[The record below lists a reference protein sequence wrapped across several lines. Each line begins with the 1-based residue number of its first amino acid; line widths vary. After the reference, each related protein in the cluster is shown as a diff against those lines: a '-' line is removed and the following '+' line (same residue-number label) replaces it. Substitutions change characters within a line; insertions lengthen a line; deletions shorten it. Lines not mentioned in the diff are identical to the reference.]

1 MTYKSIAAMAQDQ
14 ALTSRIMACAA
25 QQKKPDFPNWVR
37 NKIWIIVSSGSD
49 WAAAW
54 DYAIGTNVSNPGNNE
69 GVITDQMILSI
80 VQPMS

>member
-1 MTYKSIAAMAQDQ
+1 MTYKSIAAMAQDP

-25 QQKKPDFPNWVR
+25 QEKKPDFATWVR
-37 NKIWIIVSSGSD
+37 NKIWTIVSSGTD

-54 DYAIGTNVSNPGNNE
+54 DYAVVNEVDDPGNDQ
-69 GVITDQMILSI
+69 GVITDAMILSI